1 MSDWICA
8 RCGKNLHDVL
18 KTDGAAFPID
28 HMETKNRRW
37 VCDKCVNRNEVSDD
51 VLKLTNDISEV
62 LNDKSVELKGW
73 FYEF

>member
-18 KTDGAAFPID
+18 KTDGVAFSID
-28 HMETKNRRW
+28 HMGTKNRRW

-51 VLKLTNDISEV
+51 VLKVTNDISKCLMIKA
-62 LNDKSVELKGW
+62 LN
-73 FYEF
+73 